1 MIVLSTSRLDTIICF
16 IMIFS
21 DDDIVVNP
29 EYLTNTK
36 ANQHSM
42 YH

>member
-1 MIVLSTSRLDTIICF
+1 MIVLSTSKLDIIISF